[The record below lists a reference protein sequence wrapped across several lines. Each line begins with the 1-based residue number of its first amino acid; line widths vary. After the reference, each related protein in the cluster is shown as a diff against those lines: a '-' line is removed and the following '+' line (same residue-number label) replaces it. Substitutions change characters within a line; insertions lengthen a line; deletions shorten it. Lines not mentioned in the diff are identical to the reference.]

1 MRGMEKKPFISN
13 FILPK
18 LFNFNNSNGVA
29 VTISL
34 LPLQQDYQTVPRTVD
49 FAYLV
54 ESLLQLYCYIPTRH

>member
-1 MRGMEKKPFISN
+1 MRGVEKKPFISN

-34 LPLQQDYQTVPRTVD
+34 LPLQQDYQMVPRTED

-54 ESLLQLYCYIPTRH
+54 ESLLLLCCYIPTR